1 MDDIKNKV
9 AYFLDKYN
17 LLNTNKPVLL
27 AFSGGYDSM
36 CLLDI
41 CQKLALNIT
50 AIHLNHNWRG
60 EESINEEE
68 NCRRFCIEK
77 GINFYSETLSSDVAQ
92 TETAARKAR
101 YAFFK
106 KCADKFESRA
116 VLTAHNANDN
126 AETLIYRIAKGTGIA
141 GLSGINEVREIYYR
155 PLLNVK
161 REDIEKY
168 CLKNNLTPNSDSSN
182 NNTKYKRNL
191 IRHKILP
198 ALEKINTETVKAINS
213 LSELAAMDN
222 EIVELYLKSL
232 DEPYLTKN
240 FITYPNSVKSRLC
253 YNLFVENKLD
263 YDREK
268 ILRVINFIEENK
280 NSKSGKTLSLNT
292 NLHLFVSEKEI
303 EIVKIPIKNETE
315 IKISKCGRYKYEDKI
330 FIIEEFNKK
339 ITDFP
344 RDGERIAYVDLKGL
358 RELSIRYRRNGDTI
372 KPLGCNG
379 TQKLKKYLN
388 EKKIPQHKKNK
399 LLLLVSNKE
408 VLWIPTIGLSDKIKV
423 VTTPTHVLKL
433 TDK

>member
-9 AYFLDKYN
+9 VYFLDKYN
-17 LLNTNKPVLL
+17 LLNTNEPVLL

-41 CQKLALNIT
+41 CKKLALNIT

-60 EESINEEE
+60 EESKNEEE
-68 NCRRFCIEK
+68 NCRRFCTEK
-77 GINFYSETLSSDVAQ
+77 GINFYSETLPSDVAQ
-92 TETAARKAR
+92 TETAARTAR
-101 YAFFK
+101 YEFFK
-106 KCADKFESRA
+106 KCADKFSSKA

-126 AETLIYRIAKGTGIA
+126 AETLIYRITKGTGIA

-155 PLLNVK
+155 PLLCVK

-191 IRHKILP
+191 IRHEVLP
-198 ALEKINTETVKAINS
+198 VLRKINAETVKSINS
-213 LSELAAMDN
+213 LSELAIMDN

-232 DEPYLTKN
+232 DKPYSTKN
-240 FITYPNSVKSRLC
+240 FITYPISVKSRLC
-253 YNLFVENKLD
+253 YNLFIENKLD

-268 ILRVINFIEENK
+268 ILRVINFIEK
-280 NSKSGKTLSLNT
+280 NRDSKSGKILSLNS

-303 EIVKIPIKNETE
+303 EIVKIPIKDKTE
-315 IKISKCGRYKYEDKI
+315 AKISKCGKYEFEDKI
-330 FIIEEFNKK
+330 FIIEEFREK

-344 RDGERIAYVDLKGL
+344 NDRERIAYVNLNGIK
-358 RELSIRYRRNGDTI
+358 ELSIRYRNDGDRI

-388 EKKIPQHKKNK
+388 EKKIPQHKKDK
-399 LLLLVSNKE
+399 LLLLASNKE